1 MQKLFF
7 INKIVNLHVSILIS
21 GANMNR
27 MGMKFTL
34 NFGIGTV
41 GVTSILFGF
50 LDRLQSAKSFL
61 AFSFIIRIIE
71 ACGNSAFLTGSF
83 RSVHNFL
90 NFQNV

>member
-1 MQKLFF
+1 MSIL
-7 INKIVNLHVSILIS
+7 INFLIS

-41 GVTSILFGF
+41 GVTSIMFGF
-50 LDRLQSAKSFL
+50 LDRLESAKSFL

-83 RSVHNFL
+83 RSVHIVFPSIVSDL
-90 NFQNV
+90 E

>member
-1 MQKLFF
+1 
-7 INKIVNLHVSILIS
+7 
-21 GANMNR
+21 MNR

-50 LDRLQSAKSFL
+50 LDRLENAKTFL

-83 RSVHNFL
+83 RSVYISF
-90 NFQNV
+90 NFQYV